1 MLKYLSTG
9 DGIMYID
16 IDMGTIADSALI
28 AALYQSL
35 SDQVLYWHYIGL
47 VYGIQE
53 QEMFNSQINEIYVQ
67 LLRTGQLGTYVVIYS
82 DIVAFH

>member
-1 MLKYLSTG
+1 
-9 DGIMYID
+9 MYID

-67 LLRTGQLGTYVVIYS
+67 SLRTAQLGTYVVIYS